1 MVGVQQRY
9 AIHKNVVQSTEE
21 WSLLNTDTVTVD
33 TVNGKKT
40 VTLPYDFADA
50 YFEIGL
56 TALGVDATDIHWMYV
71 ESRSDPE
78 PCPSLYPMFVIVLQD
93 ADHNPLDCSSTPQQI
108 MWFAKGVKGYAK

>member
-1 MVGVQQRY
+1 M
-9 AIHKNVVQSTEE
+9 QSTEE
-21 WSLLNTDTVTVD
+21 FSLLNTGTLTID

-50 YFEIGL
+50 LFEISL
-56 TALGVDATDIHWMYV
+56 TALGPIATNIYWAYV

-93 ADHNPLDCSSTPQQI
+93 QNHNPLDCSVDPQEI